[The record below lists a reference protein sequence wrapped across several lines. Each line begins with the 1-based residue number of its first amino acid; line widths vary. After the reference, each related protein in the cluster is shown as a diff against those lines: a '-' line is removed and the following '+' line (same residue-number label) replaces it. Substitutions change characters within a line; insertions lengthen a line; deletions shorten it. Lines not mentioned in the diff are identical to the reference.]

1 MGAAVIGSTVG
12 NYRIVEQI
20 GEGGMGAVYRAEHP
34 LIGRHVAVK
43 VLLPELSKHEEVLT
57 RFFNEARASS
67 LIHHPGIVEVFD
79 FGQMES
85 GSAYLVMELLE
96 GESLAKRLERDG
108 KLRSE
113 TIFPLARQIC
123 GALGAAHAREIV
135 HRDLK
140 PDNIFLVR
148 DPDVPGGLRAK
159 VLDFGIAKLAAS
171 SSGLRTKTGA
181 VMGTPAYMAPEQT
194 RGAGKVDARAD
205 IYALGCILFEM
216 AAGRP
221 PFSARTHHEMMALH
235 QSEPPPK
242 LRSLDSAIS
251 PVLEAVVARALAK
264 DPAHRQQ
271 TMDEL
276 AADLDRPA
284 PIEQSATPIR
294 ATRPERPSARRK
306 KSEWTWLLPV
316 IIVGALAAV
325 GAFFVARHFA
335 R

>member
-1 MGAAVIGSTVG
+1 
-12 NYRIVEQI
+12 
-20 GEGGMGAVYRAEHP
+20 MGAVYRAEHP

-96 GESLAKRLERDG
+96 GESLSKRIKREG

-113 TIFPLARQIC
+113 VIFPLLRQIA

-216 AAGRP
+216 AAGRL
-221 PFSARTHHEMMALH
+221 PFSAKTHHEMMALH
-235 QSEPPPK
+235 QSAAPPA
-242 LRSLDSAIS
+242 LRSIDPAIS
-251 PVLEAVVARALAK
+251 PVLEAVAARALAK
-264 DPAHRQQ
+264 EPAQRQQ
-271 TMDEL
+271 SMDEL
-276 AADLDRPA
+276 AAELDRPPPAEPAA
-284 PIEQSATPIR
+284 PAAV
-294 ATRPERPSARRK
+294 ATRAERPSARRK
-306 KSEWTWLLPV
+306 PKPTWSWFLPV
-316 IIVGALAAV
+316 LLVGAAAAV
-325 GAFFVARHFA
+325 GAFFLARHFA